1 MEVQRKN
8 SGKIILLLVQTI
20 LKLSLGVM
28 AFVGVMVE

>member
-8 SGKIILLLVQTI
+8 SGKIVLLLVQTI